1 MKRSKLPRLGDI
13 FLFYGSFSV
22 LFSMVL
28 LLFFLY
34 LLADSQID
42 SSYRLEFSFVLLLV
56 VGNLLSSSV
65 SFLAGRKVLEPAT
78 EISHAMAE
86 VAKGNF
92 NIRMNSNGCTEESNE
107 MSNNFNVMVRELET
121 IETLRNDFVVTISHE
136 FKTPLAAI
144 EGYATILSS
153 FNLPQIGLEYCQKII
168 ENARRIS
175 RFSTNALMLSNLEN
189 QASLRE
195 KKKYRLD
202 EQLRQAVMTLEP
214 LWQKK
219 ETAIDL
225 ELEQAVYHGNE
236 DLLMQVWLNLI
247 SNAVKFTPK
256 DGHIFVSLRQ
266 EPGTML
272 VTVSDNGIGIPKEKQ
287 KHIFDKFYKSD
298 RPGGGNGLGLAIVK
312 RIVDLSD
319 GKIIVK
325 SKPGVGSSFTVMLP
339 GD

>member
-22 LFSMVL
+22 LLSMVL

-34 LLADSQID
+34 LLAVSQVD
-42 SSYRLEFSFVLLLV
+42 SSYRSEFCFVLLLV
-56 VGNLLSSSV
+56 VGNLLSSSI
-65 SFLAGRKVLEPAT
+65 SFLAGRKVLEPT
-78 EISHAMAE
+78 NEISQAMSE

-92 NIRMNSNGCTEESNE
+92 NVRMNPNSCTNE
-107 MSNNFNVMVRELET
+107 FNDISNNFNVMVRELET
-121 IETLRNDFVVTISHE
+121 VETLRNDFVVTVSHE

-144 EGYATILSS
+144 EGYATILSN
-153 FNLPQIGLEYCQKII
+153 FDLPQIGLEYCQKII
-168 ENARRIS
+168 DSVRRIS
-175 RFSTNALMLSNLEN
+175 GFSTNALMLSNLEN
-189 QASLRE
+189 QETLRE

-214 LWQKK
+214 LWQNKA
-219 ETAIDL
+219 TSIDL
-225 ELEQAVYHGNE
+225 ELEQAVYHGNQ

-247 SNAVKFTPK
+247 SNAIKFTPEN
-256 DGHIFVSLRQ
+256 GNIFVSLRQ
-266 EPGTML
+266 EPGIML
-272 VTVSDNGIGIPKEKQ
+272 VTVSDNGIGIPKEDQ
-287 KHIFDKFYKSD
+287 RHIFDKFYKSD

-339 GD
+339 AD